1 MIGLAEEADRTS
13 DYYVNAPQ
21 ELKDAFEES
30 ISDGKEMSR
39 TDVVIVGIIVI
50 GILGILC
57 DYIFSILV
65 KKVNKGK
72 SVEAYE

>member
-1 MIGLAEEADRTS
+1 
-13 DYYVNAPQ
+13 
-21 ELKDAFEES
+21 
-30 ISDGKEMSR
+30 MSR